1 MELTDTVA
9 LLTGANRESGA
20 AIVSALAAAD
30 ARSWLRADRGPIP
43 AVILFAPFL
52 SVVPGRRGRRT
63 PVRAIGPARA
73 GPEVSALRQNR
84 QIWRDATD
92 HANKPTG
99 EQNGGYARGLFGN
112 STTYRDR

>member
-43 AVILFAPFL
+43 AVILFAPFR
-52 SVVPGRRGRRT
+52 SVSPADADGGPRSVRSAPPALGRT
-63 PVRAIGPARA
+63 
-73 GPEVSALRQNR
+73 
-84 QIWRDATD
+84 
-92 HANKPTG
+92 
-99 EQNGGYARGLFGN
+99 
-112 STTYRDR
+112 